1 MRAAIRLLCQRNT
14 SWRTPFQ
21 IPTCIDESTWNKIKL
36 EGKKMIRMQL
46 VIVPVALG
54 IMLYMNPPLSE
65 EEKKKMREKYQRKA
79 GWNS

>member
-1 MRAAIRLLCQRNT
+1 
-14 SWRTPFQ
+14 
-21 IPTCIDESTWNKIKL
+21 
-36 EGKKMIRMQL
+36 MIRMQL